1 MKKLLALVAFLITS
15 FATIFGQNP
24 DLVKGIWVSDSKD
37 AKVEIYK
44 AGEKYF
50 GKIVW
55 AQNMYEADGKTLK
68 KDSKNSNEQLQGRTI
83 LNMIILSGFTYGDGE
98 WSGGEIYDPK
108 SGKTYK
114 SKMKLKGNSLEVRGY
129 VGSPMFGKTTT
140 WTRVS

>member
-1 MKKLLALVAFLITS
+1 MKKLLSLVAFLITS

>member
-55 AQNMYEADGKTLK
+55 AQNMYEADGKTSK